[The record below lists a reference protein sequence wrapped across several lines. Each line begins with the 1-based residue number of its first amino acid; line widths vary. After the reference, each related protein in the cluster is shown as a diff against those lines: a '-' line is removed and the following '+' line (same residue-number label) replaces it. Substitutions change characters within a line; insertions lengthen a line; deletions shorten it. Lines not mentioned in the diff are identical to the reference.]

1 MIKAQ
6 YRKGRRYAY
15 IQGAKEEMLETLIS
29 LGLDFNPL
37 SAAEIAHG
45 QLDLYDAIVLGPNAY
60 LLRSEVRDNAY
71 RLLEFVK
78 DGGTLIVQYHG
89 FGYQRGNLAPYP
101 FKYSTPHDRVTNERA
116 PVTILRPDDPLF
128 HVPNTISTADFDG
141 WVHDR
146 GLYFFGTWDERYTSL
161 LSSSDPVEAQKMGG
175 LMRCSYGKGLYL
187 YVGYSLFRQVPAG
200 VPGAL
205 RLLFNILCS
214 GSAES
219 G

>member
-1 MIKAQ
+1 
-6 YRKGRRYAY
+6 
-15 IQGAKEEMLETLIS
+15 MLETLIS
-29 LGLDFNPL
+29 LGLDFKIL

-45 QLDLYDAIVLGPNAY
+45 QLDLYDAIVLGPNTY

-89 FGYQRGNLAPYP
+89 FGYQQGNLAPYP
-101 FKYSTPHDRVTNERA
+101 FKYSTPHDRVTNEKA
-116 PVTILRPDDPLF
+116 PVTLLRSDDPLF
-128 HVPNTISTADFDG
+128 HVPNPINAADFDG

-146 GLYFFGTWDERYTSL
+146 GLYFFGTWDERYTPL
-161 LSSSDPVEAQKMGG
+161 LSSSDSGETPKMGG

-187 YVGYSLFRQVPAG
+187 YVGYSLFRQIPAG
-200 VPGAL
+200 VPGAF
-205 RLLFNILCS
+205 RLFFNILCS
-214 GSAES
+214 CSAES